1 MKLFFTYILALF
13 WVSNIAYSQ
22 NTYFPPTN
30 GNNWDTLSPT
40 SLNWCTDSINAL
52 YDYLET
58 ENSKSFILLKDGKIV
73 LEKYFGTYT
82 QDSSYTWFSAAKSLR
97 AFLIGKAQEEG
108 YLDITD
114 KTSDYLG
121 QNWTSLTTAQE
132 DSITIWHQLTMT
144 SGLDESNFSC
154 VTANCLNYVSTAG
167 SRWSYHNGPYSLL
180 NDLLQSAT
188 GVTQNSYTTSRVKT
202 PIGMGGF
209 WISLLGNSSY
219 YSKAR
224 DMARYG
230 LLVSNKGIWDNDTL
244 LADTNYL
251 NQMVSPSQTLNPS
264 YGYLWWLNG
273 QNGYVTTGTPTFVNG
288 SISPNAPMDT
298 YTAAGSQ
305 GQFIS
310 ISPSNGFVMIRQGNT
325 GTSNYTEFGL
335 HDGIWKRIMNLSCT
349 TNSIKESDNNRLTIY
364 PTPAHNLLTIN
375 TDKNIH
381 VKVYDIYGQFINQY
395 NSNNLDISTLK
406 AGKYILKI
414 RIEDNIH
421 TQTFIKQ

>member
-1 MKLFFTYILALF
+1 MKLIFTYILTLF
-13 WVSNIAYSQ
+13 FVSNIAYSQ
-22 NTYFPPTN
+22 NIYFPPTN
-30 GNNWDTLSPT
+30 STNWDTLSPS
-40 SLNWCTDSINAL
+40 SLNWCTDSITAL

-82 QDSSYTWFSAAKSLR
+82 MDSSYTWFSAAKSLR

-230 LLVSNKGIWDNDTL
+230 LLVSNKGIWDTDTL
-244 LADTNYL
+244 LTDTNYL

-273 QNGYVTTGTPTFVNG
+273 QNGYVTTGPPTFVNG
-288 SISPNAPMDT
+288 PISPNAPMDT

-349 TNSIKESDNNRLTIY
+349 TNSIKESDNNQLTIY
-364 PTPAHNLLTIN
+364 PNPTHNLLTIN
-375 TDKNIH
+375 TNKNIH